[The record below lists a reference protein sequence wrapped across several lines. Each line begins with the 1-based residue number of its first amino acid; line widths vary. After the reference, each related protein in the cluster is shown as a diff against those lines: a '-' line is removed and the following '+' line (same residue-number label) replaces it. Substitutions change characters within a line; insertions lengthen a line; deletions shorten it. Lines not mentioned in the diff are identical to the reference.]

1 MRVVIALALA
11 ASLSLSGCSQPN
23 QASYAM
29 RRSAPLAH
37 PTYTSL
43 AKPHV
48 VHVKTVSKA
57 RPPIQTVSQVANSTT
72 TKPSPLPVKK
82 STEAP
87 SVPPTASV
95 APSPTTR
102 HYLVADTVGN
112 CSVIDS
118 KPSDGLKGVGEKNGY
133 ASKDLANEA
142 MKHEP
147 KCGGGQTSVEQD
159 SNAKFKAAE
168 AKAKKV
174 GGVHNLTRED
184 IEGLTYQ
191 QIKELRGY

>member
-72 TKPSPLPVKK
+72 TKPSPLPVRK

-168 AKAKKV
+168 ARAKKL

>member
-168 AKAKKV
+168 ARAKKL

>member
-11 ASLSLSGCSQPN
+11 ASLTLSGCSHPN
-23 QASYAM
+23 QAAYAM
-29 RRSAPLAH
+29 RRPAPLAH
-37 PTYTSL
+37 PTHTSL
-43 AKPHV
+43 AEPRV

-57 RPPIQTVSQVANSTT
+57 RPRIQTVSQVANLTP
-72 TKPSPLPVKK
+72 TKPSPLPVRK

-87 SVPPTASV
+87 SVPPTASI

-118 KPSDGLKGVGEKNGY
+118 KPSDGLKGVGEKDGY

-147 KCGGGQTSVEQD
+147 KCRGVQTSVERD

-168 AKAKKV
+168 AKAKKL
-174 GGVHNLTRED
+174 GGVHNLTQED

>member
-11 ASLSLSGCSQPN
+11 ASLTLSGCSHPN
-23 QASYAM
+23 QAAYAM
-29 RRSAPLAH
+29 RRPAPLAH
-37 PTYTSL
+37 RTHTSL
-43 AKPHV
+43 AEPRA

-57 RPPIQTVSQVANSTT
+57 RPPIQTVSQVANLTP
-72 TKPSPLPVKK
+72 TKPSPLPVRK
-82 STEAP
+82 STEPP

-95 APSPTTR
+95 APSTTTR
-102 HYLVADTVGN
+102 YYLVADTVGN

-118 KPSDGLKGVGEKNGY
+118 KPSDGLKGVGEKDGY

-142 MKHEP
+142 MKQE
-147 KCGGGQTSVEQD
+147 KCDQTSVEQD

-168 AKAKKV
+168 AKAKKL
-174 GGVHNLTRED
+174 GGVQNLTQED
-184 IEGLTYQ
+184 IEGLTYD

>member
-1 MRVVIALALA
+1 MRVLIALTLAVSLALG
-11 ASLSLSGCSQPN
+11 GCSHPN
-23 QASYAM
+23 QAAYAM
-29 RRSAPLAH
+29 RRPAPLAR
-37 PTYTSL
+37 PTNTSL
-43 AKPHV
+43 TKPRV
-48 VHVKTVSKA
+48 LRVKTVSKA
-57 RPPIQTVSQVANSTT
+57 RSPIHTVSQVANLTP
-72 TKPSPLPVKK
+72 TKPSTLPVRK

-95 APSPTTR
+95 ATSTTTR

-118 KPSDGLKGVGEKNGY
+118 KPSDGLKGVGEKDGY
-133 ASKDLANEA
+133 ASKDLVNEA

-168 AKAKKV
+168 AKAKTL
-174 GGVHNLTRED
+174 GVHNLTQED
-184 IEGLTYQ
+184 IEGLTYD